1 MWRIIGP
8 KRMHVSRKEEM
19 WRKSPRNRTFK
30 RSDPHG
36 GKICYANVYKAA
48 VEASLSFPFLP
59 VSLYLIMRA
68 HPSVWTK
75 LLRRLPLGFSKF
87 VQYSSGIHTS
97 ASLTEQTNSV
107 RMRTCLL
114 NARAVSLFCVLS
126 FCRTKLIAD
135 QEKIKHFF
143 RNDRIIFSNEAR
155 AKYELL
161 KICRWDTIGVRSL
174 PLT

>member
-1 MWRIIGP
+1 
-8 KRMHVSRKEEM
+8 MHVSRKEEM

-59 VSLYLIMRA
+59 VSLYFILRA
-68 HPSVWTK
+68 HPSVYHDWRRILSWPGTK

-97 ASLTEQTNSV
+97 ASLTKQMNSV

-143 RNDRIIFSNEAR
+143 
-155 AKYELL
+155 
-161 KICRWDTIGVRSL
+161 
-174 PLT
+174 